1 MILLVLLPVPTNIT
15 LDRSTFCSYQT
26 PFPFYPMIPK
36 SWAHP
41 ITKKALYFF
50 ANFWMLD
57 KLGEAESTENNP
69 SVMTIIALVVSF
81 ERILSSIWAM
91 WPSSK
96 CLVFVM
102 FLVTAFAP
110 SKKEL
115 SANSSITIWSYYL
128 MRDLGV
134 P

>member
-1 MILLVLLPVPTNIT
+1 
-15 LDRSTFCSYQT
+15 
-26 PFPFYPMIPK
+26 
-36 SWAHP
+36 
-41 ITKKALYFF
+41 
-50 ANFWMLD
+50 
-57 KLGEAESTENNP
+57 
-69 SVMTIIALVVSF
+69 MTIIALVVSF
-81 ERILSSIWAM
+81 ERMLSNTWAT

-102 FLVTAFAP
+102 FLVTALAP

-115 SANSSITIWSYYL
+115 SANSSMTIWSYYL